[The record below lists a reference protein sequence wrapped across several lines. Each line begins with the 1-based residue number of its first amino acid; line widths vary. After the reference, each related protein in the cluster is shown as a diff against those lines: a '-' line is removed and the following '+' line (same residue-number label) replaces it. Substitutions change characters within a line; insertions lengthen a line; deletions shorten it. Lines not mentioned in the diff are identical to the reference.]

1 MKRIFINFL
10 FSSLHCSPILMMCSV
25 RSEQASVLAQIVSM
39 SQYNSVWS
47 SGHAFGPPPVS
58 FLKAGTKRRY
68 FLDILS
74 GFSLFF
80 NGRIIFLF
88 ACAGSFLG
96 GFAAL
101 FLGEHPTSSAVFGKG
116 GSRRIAGLE
125 LMTLAAAAHLAH
137 GTCSPARFS
146 SHLSLFSTRPP
157 PSRTKTDVSPAAPR
171 CTPAAGATHMSLGAA
186 TASTAPVF
194 QHSASCGT
202 QPDTPQEAR
211 ACSHRSQT
219 HVVSGFLHC
228 SGVKEMFQG
237 RGEGWPL
244 PNPGPHIPLVII
256 V

>member
-1 MKRIFINFL
+1 
-10 FSSLHCSPILMMCSV
+10 MMCSV
-25 RSEQASVLAQIVSM
+25 RFEQASVLAQIVSM

-47 SGHAFGPPPVS
+47 SGHAFGPAPVS
-58 FLKAGTKRRY
+58 FLRAVTKRRH

-74 GFSLFF
+74 GFSFFF

-101 FLGEHPTSSAVFGKG
+101 FLGEHPMSSAVFGKG

-137 GTCSPARFS
+137 GPCSPARFS

-157 PSRTKTDVSPAAPR
+157 PSRTKADVSPAAPR
-171 CTPAAGATHMSLGAA
+171 CPPTAGATNMSPGAA
-186 TASTAPVF
+186 TGGTAPVF
-194 QHSASCGT
+194 QHAASCGT
-202 QPDTPQEAR
+202 QPDTLQEVCAS
-211 ACSHRSQT
+211 SHPSQT
-219 HVVSGFLHC
+219 RVVNGFLRRR
-228 SGVKEMFQG
+228 GVKEMLHG

-256 V
+256 G